1 MHLTKVHLSAQR
13 RTVDRFSW
21 CLLPLTWPSATAIL
35 PHLTNAE
42 EAAMRLLSLVLFLG
56 LAFAVTSVSVFGSGP
71 TGDPVLDALWGKDIT
86 VRELTGAAP
95 AGASEKMLNTKVHWG
110 GPGITTVVAH
120 YVGPEAVAGAPTSAG
135 SDPSRGGLGL
145 LRLPLI
151 VSIVVLFAAVLA
163 RSLAMRSPVGIGRR
177 IGHEA

>member
-1 MHLTKVHLSAQR
+1 
-13 RTVDRFSW
+13 
-21 CLLPLTWPSATAIL
+21 
-35 PHLTNAE
+35 
-42 EAAMRLLSLVLFLG
+42 MRLFSLVLLLG
-56 LAFAVTSVSVFGSGP
+56 LALVATSVSVFGSGP
-71 TGDPVLDALWGKDIT
+71 SGDPVLDALWGKDIT

-95 AGASEKMLNTKVHWG
+95 AGASEKMLNTKVHWSM